1 MMAAILTHQS
11 LEKRGLAMSN
21 DKWIEVPHPNRT
33 DKARVRK
40 PSSRQAPTP
49 QTSTGPVGNRT
60 SYVQDAFYQHLM
72 TQRALVEVVFLDGE
86 PLIGVIDGFDT
97 YAILLLSKSEEILI
111 FKSAIRYIH
120 LYLGDGNTEKNV

>member
-1 MMAAILTHQS
+1 
-11 LEKRGLAMSN
+11 MSE
-21 DKWIEVPHPNRT
+21 KWIEVPRTNRT
-33 DKARVRK
+33 DKARVQK
-40 PSSRQAPTP
+40 PTSRQAPP
-49 QTSTGPVGNRT
+49 QQASTGPAGNRT

-72 TQRALVEVVFLDGE
+72 TERSLVEVVFLDGE

-97 YAILLLSKSEEILI
+97 YAILLLSQGEEILI

>member
-1 MMAAILTHQS
+1 
-11 LEKRGLAMSN
+11 MSS
-21 DKWIEVPHPNRT
+21 DKWIEVPRPNRT
-33 DKARVRK
+33 DKARVQN
-40 PSSRQAPTP
+40 PSSRKAAAPQAA
-49 QTSTGPVGNRT
+49 STGPAGNRT

-72 TQRALVEVVFLDGE
+72 SERALVEVVFIDGE

-97 YAILLLSKSEEILI
+97 YAILLLSQGEEILI